1 MSESTSPA
9 SKYVFLNGKAVEH
22 PHESHEHI
30 TPIPVYVGVFVALLI
45 LTGLTYAVS
54 FANLGPG
61 SLPVAM
67 LVATMKGSLVVAFF
81 MHLAFEDRFYLFIFL
96 TSILLIALF
105 FGFILFDVNS
115 AGLLNDEQ
123 RFGGPR
129 IDKQMMDMENA
140 PTAEEAAA
148 AEAAGGGHGGEH

>member
-1 MSESTSPA
+1 MPSEN
-9 SKYVFLNGKAVEH
+9 YVYLNGKVVEH

-30 TPIPVYVGVFVALLI
+30 TPIPVYIGVFVALLI

-67 LVATMKGSLVVAFF
+67 FVAALKGTLVVAFF

-96 TSILLIALF
+96 TAIILIGLF
-105 FGFILFDVNS
+105 FGFIMFDVNAS
-115 AGLLNDEQ
+115 GLLNDEA
-123 RFGGPR
+123 RVGAPR
-129 IDKQMMDMENA
+129 MDKAMTDYENA
-140 PTAEEAAA
+140 PTEPVEDAH
-148 AEAAGGGHGGEH
+148 GGGH

>member
-1 MSESTSPA
+1 MSE

-30 TPIPVYVGVFVALLI
+30 TPMPVYVGVFVALLI

-67 LVATMKGSLVVAFF
+67 IVAAMKGTLVVAFF

-105 FGFILFDVNS
+105 FGFIIFDVNS
-115 AGLLNDEQ
+115 AGLLNDEAKV
-123 RFGGPR
+123 GGVAH
-129 IDKQMMDMENA
+129 DKAMTDYENA
-140 PTAEEAAA
+140 PVPSEED
-148 AEAAGGGHGGEH
+148 EAAGGHGGGH

>member
-1 MSESTSPA
+1 MSEP

-30 TPIPVYVGVFVALLI
+30 TPIPVYIGVFVALLI

-67 LVATMKGSLVVAFF
+67 LVAAMKGSLVVAFF

-96 TSILLIALF
+96 TSLILIALF
-105 FGFILFDVNS
+105 FGFIIFDVNS
-115 AGLLNDEQ
+115 SGLLNDES
-123 RFGGPR
+123 RVGNPR
-129 IDKQMMDMENA
+129 EYKHMAEQEMA

-148 AEAAGGGHGGEH
+148 AEAAGGGEHGGGH